1 MGKLVLSVFFGLAF
15 VVAGVT
21 SSFAQQSG
29 GMNQKTGKWSFVS
42 DSDQG
47 MVVGMKYAELD
58 VNVDLYA
65 MDIGGIKTWY
75 PPVSI
80 LRLAGRAGRPVVIKV
95 TNKSSAEH
103 GFHLSADSAYAA
115 PTDMNIKVV
124 LKPGQTKWI
133 GIPISDLTYVT
144 AGGLLRY
151 KCHLHEKHL
160 GGYLLIQK

>member
-21 SSFAQQSG
+21 SSFALQSG
-29 GMNQKTGKWSFVS
+29 GMNQKTGLWSFVS

-58 VNVDLYA
+58 VSVDLYA
-65 MDIGGIKTWY
+65 IDIGGIKTWY
-75 PPVSI
+75 PPVSV

-124 LKPGQTKWI
+124 LKPGETKWI